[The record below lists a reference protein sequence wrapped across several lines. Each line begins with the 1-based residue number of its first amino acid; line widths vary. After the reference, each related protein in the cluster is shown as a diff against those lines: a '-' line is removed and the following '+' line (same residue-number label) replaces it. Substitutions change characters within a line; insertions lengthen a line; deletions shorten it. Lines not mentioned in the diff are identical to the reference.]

1 MKRKIGLFISARSAI
16 TSRSRPLYTRFPS
29 FTFYLLFSPSP
40 TPPPSGS
47 LCFIS
52 YLINSSEVQPFTLN
66 PHLPVHMATGW
77 PPITHSTLDCSSETA
92 SDHCGPLYLKHILTH
107 TRGNRA
113 DQRWNVFFLYCL
125 GVLNFCWKWYEMWI
139 SVQLLL
145 LLLLNLISVIIKIQ
159 ARSAFRV
166 IKILY
171 NTNFPTNWII

>member
-1 MKRKIGLFISARSAI
+1 MCIFLRIVVGIKKNETEDWFIHLSPFSDNFSFSASLH
-16 TSRSRPLYTRFPS
+16 PLS
-29 FTFYLLFSPSP
+29 FFYPLFSPSP

-113 DQRWNVFFLYCL
+113 DQRLNVFFLL
-125 GVLNFCWKWYEMWI
+125 SRSSKF
-139 SVQLLL
+139 LLE
-145 LLLLNLISVIIKIQ
+145 VIWNVDFST
-159 ARSAFRV
+159 ALVV
-166 IKILY
+166 IVTQFDICNY
-171 NTNFPTNWII
+171 

>member
-29 FTFYLLFSPSP
+29 FTFYPLFSPSP

-113 DQRWNVFFLYCL
+113 DQRLNVFFLL
-125 GVLNFCWKWYEMWI
+125 SRSSKF
-139 SVQLLL
+139 LLE
-145 LLLLNLISVIIKIQ
+145 VIWNVDFST
-159 ARSAFRV
+159 ALVV
-166 IKILY
+166 IVTQFDICNY
-171 NTNFPTNWII
+171 